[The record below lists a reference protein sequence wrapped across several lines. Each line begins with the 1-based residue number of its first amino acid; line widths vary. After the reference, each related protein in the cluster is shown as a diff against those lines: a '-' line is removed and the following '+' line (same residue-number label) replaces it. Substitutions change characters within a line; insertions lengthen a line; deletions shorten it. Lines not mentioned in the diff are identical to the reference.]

1 MKETIKRFTTPKQ
14 TKDWYIKWAA
24 SILILMAMILRATGD
39 YPFTDMCL
47 SLLGCI
53 GWLVVAML
61 WKDRALIILNA
72 IASFILI
79 TGITNTLVGKL

>member
-1 MKETIKRFTTPKQ
+1 MRETIRRFTTPKQ
-14 TKDWYIKWAA
+14 TKDWYIKWTA
-24 SILILMAMILRATGD
+24 SVLLLTAMVLRATGD

-47 SLLGCI
+47 SLVGCI

-72 IASFILI
+72 IASFILM
-79 TGITNTLVGKL
+79 TGILNTLVGKL

>member
-1 MKETIKRFTTPKQ
+1 MRESIRKFTTPKQ

-24 SILILMAMILRATGD
+24 SILLLTAMVLRATGD

-47 SLLGCI
+47 SLIGCV
-53 GWLVVAML
+53 GWLIVAML
-61 WKDRALIILNA
+61 WKDRSLIILNA

>member
-1 MKETIKRFTTPKQ
+1 MRETIKRFTTPKQ
-14 TKDWYIKWAA
+14 TKDWYIKWSA
-24 SILILMAMILRATGD
+24 SVLLLTAMVLRATGD

-47 SLLGCI
+47 SLVGCV

-72 IASFILI
+72 IASFILM
-79 TGITNTLVGKL
+79 TGITNILVGKL

>member
-1 MKETIKRFTTPKQ
+1 MRERIKRFTTPKQ

-24 SILILMAMILRATGD
+24 SVLILIAMVLRATGD

-47 SLLGCI
+47 SLVGCI

-61 WKDRALIILNA
+61 WKDRALIVLNS
-72 IASFILI
+72 IAGFILI
-79 TGITNTLVGKL
+79 TGILNSLVGKL

>member
-14 TKDWYIKWAA
+14 TKDWYIKWTA
-24 SILILMAMILRATGD
+24 SVLLLIAMVLRATGD
-39 YPFTDMCL
+39 YPLTDMCL
-47 SLLGCI
+47 SLVGCI

-72 IASFILI
+72 IASFILM
-79 TGITNTLVGKL
+79 TGILNTLVGKL

>member
-14 TKDWYIKWAA
+14 TKDWYIKWTA
-24 SILILMAMILRATGD
+24 SVLLLIAMVLRATGD

-47 SLLGCI
+47 SLVGCA

-72 IASFILI
+72 IASFILM
-79 TGITNTLVGKL
+79 TGILNTLVGKL

>member
-1 MKETIKRFTTPKQ
+1 MRETIRRFTTPKQ
-14 TKDWYIKWAA
+14 TKDWYIKWTA
-24 SILILMAMILRATGD
+24 SVLLLTAMVLRATGD

-47 SLLGCI
+47 SLVGCI

-72 IASFILI
+72 IASFILM
-79 TGITNTLVGKL
+79 TGILNSLVGKL

>member
-1 MKETIKRFTTPKQ
+1 MRETIKRFTTPKQ
-14 TKDWYIKWAA
+14 TKDWYIKWSA
-24 SILILMAMILRATGD
+24 SVLLLTAMVLRATGD

-47 SLLGCI
+47 SLIGCV
-53 GWLVVAML
+53 GWLIVAML
-61 WKDRALIILNA
+61 WKDRSLIILNA

>member
-1 MKETIKRFTTPKQ
+1 MRESIRKFTTPKQ

-24 SILILMAMILRATGD
+24 SILLLTAMVLRATGD

-47 SLLGCI
+47 SLIGCV
-53 GWLVVAML
+53 GWLIVAML

-72 IASFILI
+72 IAAFILV

>member
-1 MKETIKRFTTPKQ
+1 MRETIRRFTTPKQ
-14 TKDWYIKWAA
+14 TKDWYIKWSA
-24 SILILMAMILRATGD
+24 SILLLTAMVLRATGD

-47 SLLGCI
+47 SLVGCI

-72 IASFILI
+72 IASFILM
-79 TGITNTLVGKL
+79 TGITNILVGKL

>member
-1 MKETIKRFTTPKQ
+1 MRETIKKFTTPKQ

-47 SLLGCI
+47 SLVGCI

-79 TGITNTLVGKL
+79 TGIVNTLVGKL

>member
-1 MKETIKRFTTPKQ
+1 MRETIRRFTTPKQ
-14 TKDWYIKWAA
+14 TKDWYIKWSA
-24 SILILMAMILRATGD
+24 SVLLLTAMVLRATGD
-39 YPFTDMCL
+39 YPLTDMCL
-47 SLLGCI
+47 SLVGCV

-72 IASFILI
+72 IASFILM

>member
-14 TKDWYIKWAA
+14 TKDWYIKWTA
-24 SILILMAMILRATGD
+24 SVLLLIAMVLRATGD

-47 SLLGCI
+47 SLVGCA

-61 WKDRALIILNA
+61 WKDRALIVLNSIAAFILMTGILN
-72 IASFILI
+72 S
-79 TGITNTLVGKL
+79 LVGKL

>member
-14 TKDWYIKWAA
+14 TKDWYIKWSA
-24 SILILMAMILRATGD
+24 SVLLLTAMVLRATGD

-47 SLLGCI
+47 SLVGCV

-61 WKDRALIILNA
+61 WKDRALIVLNS
-72 IASFILI
+72 IAAFILM
-79 TGITNTLVGKL
+79 TGIANILVGKL

>member
-24 SILILMAMILRATGD
+24 SVLILMAMVLRATGD

-47 SLLGCI
+47 SLVGCI

-72 IASFILI
+72 IASFILM
-79 TGITNTLVGKL
+79 TGILNSLVGKL

>member
-1 MKETIKRFTTPKQ
+1 MRETIKRFTTPKQ

-24 SILILMAMILRATGD
+24 SVLLLIAMVLRATGD

-47 SLLGCI
+47 SLVGCA

-72 IASFILI
+72 IASFILM
-79 TGITNTLVGKL
+79 TGITNILVGKL

>member
-1 MKETIKRFTTPKQ
+1 MRERIRRFTTPKQ

-24 SILILMAMILRATGD
+24 SVLILIAMVLRATGD

-47 SLLGCI
+47 SLVGCM

-61 WKDRALIILNA
+61 WKDRALIVLNS
-72 IASFILI
+72 IAGFILI
-79 TGITNTLVGKL
+79 TGILNSLVGKL

>member
-1 MKETIKRFTTPKQ
+1 MRESIKRFTTPKQ

-24 SILILMAMILRATGD
+24 SVLLLTAMVLRATGD

-47 SLLGCI
+47 SLIGCV
-53 GWLVVAML
+53 GWLIVAML
-61 WKDRALIILNA
+61 WKDRSLIILNA

>member
-1 MKETIKRFTTPKQ
+1 MRETIKKFTTPKQ

-24 SILILMAMILRATGD
+24 SILILMAIILRATGD

-47 SLLGCI
+47 SLVGCI

-79 TGITNTLVGKL
+79 TGITNTLIGKL

>member
-1 MKETIKRFTTPKQ
+1 MRERIRRFTTPKQ
-14 TKDWYIKWAA
+14 TKDWYIKWVA
-24 SILILMAMILRATGD
+24 SVLILIAMILRATGD

-47 SLLGCI
+47 SLVGCM

-72 IASFILI
+72 VASFILM
-79 TGITNTLVGKL
+79 TGILNSLVGKL